1 MAREAA
7 LLFTDIV
14 DSTSTTQ
21 RLGNDRAAHFGPSTA
36 GALELGQSLID
47 EALPMLR
54 IAADLSVQ
62 SATEES
68 MARCFAGWALRFSR
82 TATSTRR
89 DRHSSRRSRSRARRP
104 TGGSRPL
111 ACRRVD
117 GTPASCASQWDAPLV
132 LMRSG
137 GRASIERRLVD
148 TDVSDAAKAVV
159 RPDVLNQRHLPEL
172 ASGNLRSVER
182 VKPTETPVLDEAHQH
197 SDVAEPLEALNGR
210 DDCVDLG
217 G

>member
-1 MAREAA
+1 
-7 LLFTDIV
+7 
-14 DSTSTTQ
+14 
-21 RLGNDRAAHFGPSTA
+21 
-36 GALELGQSLID
+36 
-47 EALPMLR
+47 
-54 IAADLSVQ
+54 
-62 SATEES
+62 
-68 MARCFAGWALRFSR
+68 
-82 TATSTRR
+82 
-89 DRHSSRRSRSRARRP
+89 
-104 TGGSRPL
+104 
-111 ACRRVD
+111 
-117 GTPASCASQWDAPLV
+117 
-132 LMRSG
+132 MRSG

-159 RPDVLNQRHLPEL
+159 RPEVLNQGHLPEL